1 MTVWGGRQASPTY
14 GGIAMQGKT
23 VAVAVT
29 AMCAAGVAASA
40 YAVGGPMMMGPS
52 HTISQKAF
60 KGYYDGHFVTYLS
73 TDISSKTEARMMHIN
88 YSASIGKVKG
98 LPEIYLVQGR
108 SATGQLAVFGS
119 EPGEPDYSPLW
130 DETILTWKAGSTPVL
145 IKSDTQ
151 VNKLEKTSGLT
162 ERPGHIVLNCPIVK
176 IG

>member
-1 MTVWGGRQASPTY
+1 M
-14 GGIAMQGKT
+14 
-23 VAVAVT
+23 AVATMV
-29 AMCAAGVAASA
+29 VAAPVAAAA
-40 YAVGGPMMMGPS
+40 YATGGPMMMGPT
-52 HTISQKAF
+52 HTIKQTAF

-73 TDISSKTEARMMHIN
+73 TDISNKAEAKMMHIN
-88 YSASIGKVKG
+88 YSASLGKVKG

-108 SATGQLAVFGS
+108 SAPGQLAVFGS

-145 IKSDTQ
+145 VKSDNQ

-162 ERPGHIVLNCPIVK
+162 ERPGHVVLNCPIVK

>member
-1 MTVWGGRQASPTY
+1 
-14 GGIAMQGKT
+14 MQRRT
-23 VAVAVT
+23 IVAAAVAL
-29 AMCAAGVAASA
+29 CAAAIAAGA
-40 YAVGGPMMMGPS
+40 YATGGPMMMGPT
-52 HTISQKAF
+52 HTISQTAF

-73 TDISSKTEARMMHIN
+73 TDISSKAEAKMMHIN

-108 SATGQLAVFGS
+108 SAPGQLAVFGS

-130 DETILTWKAGSTPVL
+130 TETILTWKPGAKPVL
-145 IKSDTQ
+145 IKSDNQ

-162 ERPGHIVLNCPIVK
+162 ERPGHVVLNCPIVE